1 LPVDRP
7 IRRGFFLPLAGTL
20 LFLLVFA
27 SVFCLTLPREA
38 ILGAI
43 GPALARA
50 GIRLDAVDARPVFP
64 AGIALDNA
72 TIQFKGRPD
81 AFAAGNLSA
90 RIDPAGIF
98 RGLPFRLR
106 ADRGKGAFLDLGF
119 SWLSPSP
126 GRGRLELAG
135 ISTTDFPGL
144 FPGSGFALAID
155 RCSISWKTSGGRAT
169 GQGVAFASSIRL
181 PIPAPD
187 SPVREAV
194 IRDARIDF
202 TLQNGSVHISSLRGK
217 YEGAP
222 IEGSG
227 EIARIADPIRATIT
241 FHLKIPN
248 PYEGKVAEIL
258 NLVAKNAK
266 NANLRISGPL
276 LAPAGEF
283 QFF

>member
-1 LPVDRP
+1 MPLDRLL
-7 IRRGFFLPLAGTL
+7 RRGWFLPLAGGL

-38 ILGAI
+38 ILGI
-43 GPALARA
+43 LSPALAKS
-50 GIRLDAVDARPVFP
+50 GIGLDAADARLVLPV
-64 AGIALDNA
+64 GIELDNA
-72 TIQFKGRPD
+72 SIQLKGRGD
-81 AFAAGNLSA
+81 AVSAVKISA
-90 RIDPAGIF
+90 RLDLVGIF
-98 RGLPFRLR
+98 SGLPFRMR
-106 ADRGKGAFLDLGF
+106 AERAKGAFIDLR
-119 SWLSPSP
+119 LSSLSSSP
-126 GRGRLELAG
+126 ARGRLEVAG
-135 ISTTDFPGL
+135 IASSDFPAF
-144 FPGSGFALAID
+144 FPGNGFGMAID
-155 RCSISWKTSGGRAT
+155 RCSISWKTTSDGPT
-169 GQGVAFASSIRL
+169 GEGVALASSIRL

-202 TLQNGSVHISSLRGK
+202 TLRNGVVHVSSLRGK
-217 YEGAP
+217 YEEAP

-227 EIARIADPIRATIT
+227 EIARIATPSRATIT

-248 PYEGKVAEIL
+248 PHEGKVAEIL

-276 LAPAGEF
+276 LMPAGEF